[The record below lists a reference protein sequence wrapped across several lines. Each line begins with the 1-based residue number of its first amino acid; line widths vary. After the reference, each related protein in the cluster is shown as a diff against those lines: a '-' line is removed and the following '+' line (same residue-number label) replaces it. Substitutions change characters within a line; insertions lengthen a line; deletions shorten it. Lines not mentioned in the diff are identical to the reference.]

1 MSFQS
6 FATGLFSA
14 ADLQGLRD
22 LSGKPETLLALGQQ
36 LRKARKDAQLERN
49 TVAARCGIN
58 VERLGRFEHGMSDMD
73 FQSLEKLCD
82 LLRIDVCELLSA
94 HMKMKAET
102 ARTLINLA
110 RSWTG
115 GGKPLSVEDL
125 ISMPDP
131 DPAGQTE

>member
-1 MSFQS
+1 VSFQS
-6 FATGLFSA
+6 FATGLFTQ

-22 LSGKPETLLALGQQ
+22 MSGKSETLLALGQQ
-36 LRKARKDAQLERN
+36 LRQVRKDALLERN

-58 VERLGRFEHGMSDMD
+58 AERLGRFEHGMSDMD
-73 FQSLEKLCD
+73 FQSLEKLCALLGLDVFD
-82 LLRIDVCELLSA
+82 LLSG

-115 GGKPLSVEDL
+115 NGKPLSVEDL
-125 ISMPDP
+125 ITMP
-131 DPAGQTE
+131 DPAGPTE